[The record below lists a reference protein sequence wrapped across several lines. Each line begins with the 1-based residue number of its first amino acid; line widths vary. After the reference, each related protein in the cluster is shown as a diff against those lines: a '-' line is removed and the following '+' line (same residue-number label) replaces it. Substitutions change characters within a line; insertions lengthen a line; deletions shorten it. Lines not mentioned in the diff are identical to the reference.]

1 MDRIAFFRD
10 LAIIIVSAKVF
21 GIVAQKLRAPQV
33 VGEIIAGLVIGPCVF
48 GFVKQTDYLSLL
60 AEIGVIMIMFS
71 AGLETN
77 LKELVKTGPKALAVA
92 VVGVFV
98 PLGGGTLL
106 YSCFYGFEAV
116 GSDGFYRAIFIGTI
130 LTATSVGITVQTLK
144 ELGHIKERVG
154 TLITSAAIIDD
165 VIGIIVLT
173 FVIGFK
179 NPDSKPSTVI
189 IHTVLFFACSICVG
203 MLMYYIFKFID
214 KRHPHQRRVPILG
227 FALCMFFAFAAEEF
241 FGIADITGAYVAGL
255 ILCNLNDS
263 SYIARKI
270 DINSYMIFGPVFFA
284 SIGLKTQFDGFT
296 SSLLVFS
303 LCFVAVGLITKVIG
317 CGLTAKLMGY
327 NMNESLKVGVG
338 MMTRGE
344 VALIVAQKGLSVGM
358 LDEKYFASVILLI
371 IVSSVTTPIV
381 LKILYKHSHGDKRTD
396 DDEQTPQEA
405 EPANETETVG
415 QS

>member
-48 GFVKQTDYLSLL
+48 GFVKQTDYLSLI

-77 LKELVKTGPKALAVA
+77 LKELVKTGPKALAIA

-116 GSDGFYRAIFIGTI
+116 GSDGFYRAVFIGTI

-189 IHTVLFFACSICVG
+189 IHTVLFFACSIG
-203 MLMYYIFKFID
+203 IGILMYYIFKFID

-317 CGLTAKLMGY
+317 CGLTAKVMGY

-405 EPANETETVG
+405 EPAPQAETVG
-415 QS
+415 KG

>member
-48 GFVKQTDYLSLL
+48 GFVKQTDYLSLI

-77 LKELVKTGPKALAVA
+77 LKELVKTGPKALAIA

-116 GSDGFYRAIFIGTI
+116 GSDGFYRAVFIGTI

-284 SIGLKTQFDGFT
+284 SIGLKTQFNGFT

-317 CGLTAKLMGY
+317 CGLTAKVMGY

>member
-10 LAIIIVSAKVF
+10 LAVIIVCAKVF
-21 GIVAQKLRAPQV
+21 GIVAQKLKAPQV

-48 GFVKQTDYLSLL
+48 NVVKQSDYLSLL

-77 LKELVKTGPKALAVA
+77 FKTLLKTGPKALAIA

-98 PLGGGTLL
+98 PLCGGTLL
-106 YSCFYGFEAV
+106 YSCFYGFNAI
-116 GSDGFYRAIFIGTI
+116 GSDGFYRAVFIGTI

-144 ELGHIKERVG
+144 ELGHIKEHVG

-179 NPDSKPSTVI
+179 NPESKPLSVV
-189 IHTVLFFACSICVG
+189 IHTVLFFAFSICVG
-203 MLMYYIFKFID
+203 LLMYYIFKYID

-263 SYIARKI
+263 EYIARKI

-284 SIGLKTQFDGFT
+284 SIGLKTQFNGFT
-296 SSLLVFS
+296 SALLAFS
-303 LCFVAVGLITKVIG
+303 LCFVAVGLVTKVVG
-317 CGLTAKLMGY
+317 CGLIARVMGY
-327 NMNESLKVGVG
+327 NLNQSLKVGVG

-358 LDEKYFASVILLI
+358 LDSKYFASVILLI

-381 LKILYKHSHGDKRTD
+381 LKLLYRRSHGHTRTD
-396 DDEQTPQEA
+396 DELPDEQTLHE
-405 EPANETETVG
+405 ETV
-415 QS
+415 QQI